1 MKKKFLMITGVVV
14 TALLTATTLA
24 ATQPNP
30 WQLVDESC
38 YKMLDV
44 DTDNPILIPV
54 LQQQDYDE
62 IQSELIDPQKAQEAY
77 AINGNGIEIN
87 QDDFLKDNW
96 ESIQQALILERLEI
110 RTLEESPRT
119 KSLFPYKFEIDLDYS
134 YGQEPINLQV
144 IQTSDMEVTIPETP
158 DDILA
163 QFAITPDGTTS
174 LLGTER
180 GLWVINASNG
190 NPNKISTEKTSEGKS
205 YDELMEL
212 SIELYGDN
220 IVQWN
225 DQLSPSP
232 NSQEV
237 AYISNRDQ
245 IDSGGASLYVMDIAT
260 GQETMLTENNSYYSI
275 CGWLNDD
282 YLVCDK
288 YSSNTHKIVAISTN
302 GLEITV
308 PTSGSDPWVYAVHD
322 GLIAYAPQ
330 LGSNQ
335 ITILKFNEITG
346 EVFETDTIIMGA
358 ETRLRAGNYGFS
370 PDGQKFICLCVPEDN
385 PENRFVGIYNIVDKN
400 YDELYAPGTSDYI
413 QSVDWID
420 DTSLL
425 VVTGDSEDR
434 LTTWTY
440 ELK

>member
-1 MKKKFLMITGVVV
+1 MNMLFGDAPISFRRFLEDTSISFDKYIKEVSYREHLYYVGGKFTLELEKLEPPKTAVVHLSADFYFQTRDKRWAVKKKTGKIDSS
-14 TALLTATTLA
+14 
-24 ATQPNP
+24 QFSN
-30 WQLVDESC
+30 W
-38 YKMLDV
+38 
-44 DTDNPILIPV
+44 DTDP
-54 LQQQDYDE
+54 E
-62 IQSELIDPQKAQEAY
+62 ISELR
-77 AINGNGIEIN
+77 N
-87 QDDFLKDNW
+87 
-96 ESIQQALILERLEI
+96 
-110 RTLEESPRT
+110 T
-119 KSLFPYKFEIDLDYS
+119 
-134 YGQEPINLQV
+134 
-144 IQTSDMEVTIPETP
+144 
-158 DDILA
+158 
-163 QFAITPDGTTS
+163 
-174 LLGTER
+174 
-180 GLWVINASNG
+180 
-190 NPNKISTEKTSEGKS
+190 GK
-205 YDELMEL
+205 MEL